1 MHLQGET
8 SMCRFAIEM
17 LGEAEKLNLLP
28 SKRINCA
35 HHLDEGA
42 PKTIEFPNYK
52 NIIRSEVGESG
63 FV

>member
-1 MHLQGET
+1 
-8 SMCRFAIEM
+8 MCRFAIEM